1 MRDYEFSFFL
11 DNLLVFLEIIVEIRP
26 TAQFKN
32 CTEAVVVD
40 LHRVVMSHH
49 SAVRQLFMDL
59 ILAQS
64 MLDVVILDLI
74 TPTVVKVV
82 NLAGNLTAILQVK
95 SLIDLREATLAQD

>member
-26 TAQFKN
+26 TAQLKN

-40 LHRVVMSHH
+40 LYRVVMSHH

-74 TPTVVKVV
+74 TPTVVEVV
-82 NLAGNLTAILQVK
+82 NLAGNLTAILQVE
-95 SLIDLREATLAQD
+95 SLIDLREAALAQD